1 MCPGNNTYRHKAIY
15 SGLNH
20 CRRERTM
27 AKLDKDHPGMDEQAL
42 DRHIEQALATTAPSG
57 LELEANYRLVQ
68 QLFKP
73 LMFGGDNIPEQACL
87 FVGNH
92 SLFAL
97 DAMVLTPV
105 VQKRLGR
112 FLRPLGDKFLW
123 SVKPLGTFL
132 TRHGGVIGD
141 PRVCAALMENAA
153 DLLVFPGGSH
163 EAVKPQSERYTLQWK
178 QRYGFI
184 KLAAHY
190 GYTIVPFGMV
200 GPDEFY
206 DHYIEGA
213 DIPDSR
219 LGKLLQRL
227 GVLSEN
233 TREDLLMPIPIG
245 AMATAFPKPQRCYIG
260 FGEALDLSA
269 LKGKALAGNKMQ
281 ALRDQ
286 VATEIEQQLQ
296 QLLLARERSKS
307 QDGLLRRL
315 LTR

>member
-1 MCPGNNTYRHKAIY
+1 
-15 SGLNH
+15 
-20 CRRERTM
+20 M
-27 AKLDKDHPGMDEQAL
+27 AKLDKDHQGMDEQAL
-42 DRHIEQALATTAPSG
+42 GRHIEQALAATAPSR
-57 LELEANYRLVQ
+57 LESEANYRLVQ

-73 LMFGGDNIPEQACL
+73 VMVGSDNIPEQPCL

-112 FLRPLGDKFLW
+112 FLRPMGDKVLW
-123 SVKPLGTFL
+123 SVKSVGSFL
-132 TRHGGVIGD
+132 TRQGGVIGD
-141 PRVCAALMENAA
+141 PRVCAALMENGE

-163 EAVKPQSERYTLQWK
+163 EAVKPKSEIYTLQWK

-184 KLAAHY
+184 KLAAHH

-206 DHYIEGA
+206 NHYMEGA
-213 DIPDSR
+213 DIPNSR

-233 TREDLLMPIPIG
+233 TREDLLMPIPVG

-260 FGEALDLSA
+260 FGEAVDLSA
-269 LKGKALAGNKMQ
+269 LKGKVLARTKMQ
-281 ALRDQ
+281 AIRDQ

-296 QLLLARERSKS
+296 QLLLSREQNKS

-315 LTR
+315 LTM

>member
-1 MCPGNNTYRHKAIY
+1 
-15 SGLNH
+15 
-20 CRRERTM
+20 M
-27 AKLDKDHPGMDEQAL
+27 AKLDNDHQAMDEQAL
-42 DRHIEQALATTAPSG
+42 ALHIEQALAATAPSR

-73 LMFGGDNIPEQACL
+73 LMFGSDDIPQQPCL

-92 SLFAL
+92 CLFAL

-112 FLRPLGDKFLW
+112 FLRPMGDKVLW
-123 SVKPLGTFL
+123 SVKSVGSFL
-132 TRHGGVIGD
+132 TRRGGVIGD
-141 PRVCAALMENAA
+141 PRVCSALMENGE

-163 EAVKPQSERYTLQWK
+163 EAVKPQSELYTLQWK

-213 DIPDSR
+213 DLPDSR

-227 GVLSEN
+227 GLLSET
-233 TREDLLMPIPIG
+233 TREDLLMPIPVG

-260 FGEALDLSA
+260 FGEAVDLSA
-269 LKGKALAGNKMQ
+269 LKGKPLGRNKMQ

-296 QLLLARERSKS
+296 QLLLYREQHKNK
-307 QDGLLRRL
+307 DGLLRKL
-315 LTR
+315 LTL